1 MSIYLITERSINGE
15 DSFDSCAQVIVMT
28 EAEYD
33 ENKEKMLR
41 EALQHVKQTAAV
53 NDDCL
58 DTDDMVQDACNNVF
72 GVGHWTAPSYRDV
85 QF

>member
-53 NDDCL
+53 NGDCL
-58 DTDDMVQDACNNVF
+58 DTDDMVQDACNYVF
-72 GVGHWTAPSYRDV
+72 GSGHWTAHSYRDV

>member
-1 MSIYLITERSINGE
+1 MAIYLITERSINGE
-15 DSFDSCAQVIVMT
+15 DSFDSCAQVIIMT
-28 EAEYD
+28 EEAYD

-53 NDDCL
+53 NGDCL
-58 DTDDMVQDACNNVF
+58 DTDDMVQDACNYVF
-72 GVGHWTAPSYRDV
+72 GSGHWTAPSYGDI

>member
-1 MSIYLITERSINGE
+1 MAIYLITERSINGD
-15 DSFDSCAQVIVMT
+15 DSFESCAQVIIMT
-28 EAEYD
+28 EEAYD

-41 EALQHVKQTAAV
+41 EALKHVKQTAAA

-58 DTDDMVQDACNNVF
+58 DTDDCNYVF
-72 GVGHWTAPSYRDV
+72 GSGHWTAPSYGYV